1 MRCQRP
7 RSPQQCTRRYSR
19 GARRDPYHGDSE
31 MGYRVNLGCVIG
43 LDVLALEIGVI
54 DGRSMPVADGTDVF

>member
-1 MRCQRP
+1 MQ
-7 RSPQQCTRRYSR
+7 SWEGSVCTLR
-19 GARRDPYHGDSE
+19 GVIVGASHIFCRTYHGDSE

-54 DGRSMPVADGTDVF
+54 DGRSMPVTDQ